1 VTDWSNSKLLELL
14 KLAATPIDFDH
25 LIAEGVLRKH
35 GAKYELLDLARLP
48 EHARRKIRIIATSR
62 KTPNPVVSFHK
73 PSKQMIQQAKR
84 MGMLPPG

>member
-1 VTDWSNSKLLELL
+1 MTAWNDKRLLELI
-14 KLAATPIDFDH
+14 KMASATINFDQ
-25 LIAEGVLRKH
+25 LIADGVLRQH

-73 PSKQMIQQAKR
+73 TSKQVIREAKKR
-84 MGMLPPG
+84 GLLPPE